1 MKIGIIC
8 AMDEE
13 TDYLLSKL
21 ANYTKK
27 EIGTFVF
34 FEGVTEDGKEV
45 VVSRSGI
52 GKAKA
57 AADTA
62 LLIANFKVNYVIN
75 SGIAGSISK
84 DLKINDIVFSTSVL
98 YHDADFTPFGY
109 KLGQMPSEEP
119 VFNASSELI
128 AKADI
133 AAATIGELKNHIK
146 KGLIVSGDQFINTPE
161 QKAQIAKNFPS
172 AMVTECEG
180 APIAHIA
187 SSFEI
192 PFIIIR
198 SVSDSADEKETDSYD
213 FNVKS
218 ASENSAKLVLA
229 MIKML

>member
-1 MKIGIIC
+1 
-8 AMDEE
+8 MDEE

-21 ANYTKK
+21 VKYTTKD
-27 EIGTFVF
+27 IGPFRF
-34 FEGVTEDGKEV
+34 YEGETEDGKEV

-62 LLIANFKVNYVIN
+62 LLISTFNVGYVIN
-75 SGIAGSISK
+75 SGIAGSMSK
-84 DLKINDIVFSTSVL
+84 ELNLNDIVFSTSVL

-119 VFNASSELI
+119 VFNASPELI

-133 AAATIGELKNHIK
+133 AASTIPNLKDHIK
-146 KGLIVSGDQFINTPE
+146 KGLIISGDQFINTPE
-161 QKAQIAKNFPS
+161 QKAEILNKFPQ

-187 SSFEI
+187 TSFKI

-198 SVSDSADEKETDSYD
+198 SVSDSADEKETGTYD

-218 ASENSAKLVLA
+218 ASENSARLVLA

>member
-21 ANYTKK
+21 VKYTTKD
-27 EIGTFVF
+27 IGPFRF
-34 FEGVTEDGKEV
+34 YEGETEDGKEV

-62 LLIANFKVNYVIN
+62 LLISTFNVGYVIN
-75 SGIAGSISK
+75 SGIAGSMSK
-84 DLKINDIVFSTSVL
+84 ELNLNDIVFSTSVL

-119 VFNASSELI
+119 VFNASPELI

-133 AAATIGELKNHIK
+133 AASTIPNLKDRIK
-146 KGLIVSGDQFINTPE
+146 KGLIISGDQFINTPE
-161 QKAQIAKNFPS
+161 QKADILTKFPQ

-187 SSFEI
+187 TSFKI

-198 SVSDSADEKETDSYD
+198 SVSDSADEKETGTYD

-218 ASENSAKLVLA
+218 ASENSARLVLA

>member
-1 MKIGIIC
+1 
-8 AMDEE
+8 MDEE

-21 ANYTKK
+21 VKYTTKD
-27 EIGTFVF
+27 IGPFRF
-34 FEGVTEDGKEV
+34 YEGETEDGKEV

-62 LLIANFKVNYVIN
+62 LLISTFNVGYVIN
-75 SGIAGSISK
+75 SGIAGSMSK
-84 DLKINDIVFSTSVL
+84 ELNLNDIVFSTSVL

-119 VFNASSELI
+119 VFNASPELI

-133 AAATIGELKNHIK
+133 AASTIPNLKDRIK
-146 KGLIVSGDQFINTPE
+146 KGLIISGDQFINTPE
-161 QKAQIAKNFPS
+161 QKADLLTKFPQ

-187 SSFEI
+187 TSFKI

-198 SVSDSADEKETDSYD
+198 SVSDSADEKETGTYD

-218 ASENSAKLVLA
+218 ASENSARLVLA

>member
-1 MKIGIIC
+1 
-8 AMDEE
+8 MDEE

-21 ANYTKK
+21 VKYTTKD
-27 EIGTFVF
+27 IGPFRF
-34 FEGVTEDGKEV
+34 YEGETEDGKEV

-62 LLIANFKVNYVIN
+62 LLISTFNVGYVIN
-75 SGIAGSISK
+75 SGIAGSMSK
-84 DLKINDIVFSTSVL
+84 ELNLNDIVFSTSVL

-119 VFNASSELI
+119 VFNASPELI

-133 AAATIGELKNHIK
+133 AASTIPNLKDRIK
-146 KGLIVSGDQFINTPE
+146 KGLIISGDQFINTPE
-161 QKAQIAKNFPS
+161 QKADILTKFPQ

-187 SSFEI
+187 TSFKI

-198 SVSDSADEKETDSYD
+198 SVSDSADEKETGTYD

>member
-1 MKIGIIC
+1 
-8 AMDEE
+8 MDEE

-21 ANYTKK
+21 VKYTTKD
-27 EIGTFVF
+27 IGPFRF
-34 FEGVTEDGKEV
+34 YEGETEDGKEV

-62 LLIANFKVNYVIN
+62 LLISTFNVGYVIN
-75 SGIAGSISK
+75 SGIAGSMSK
-84 DLKINDIVFSTSVL
+84 ELNLNDIVFSTSVL

-119 VFNASSELI
+119 VFNASPELI

-133 AAATIGELKNHIK
+133 AASTIPNLKDRIK
-146 KGLIVSGDQFINTPE
+146 KGLIISGDQFINTPE
-161 QKAQIAKNFPS
+161 QKADILTKFPQ

-187 SSFEI
+187 TSFKI

-198 SVSDSADEKETDSYD
+198 SVSDSADEKETGTYD

-218 ASENSAKLVLA
+218 ASENSARLVLA

>member
-1 MKIGIIC
+1 
-8 AMDEE
+8 MDEE

-21 ANYTKK
+21 VKYTTKD
-27 EIGTFVF
+27 IGPFRF
-34 FEGVTEDGKEV
+34 YEGETEDGKEV

-62 LLIANFKVNYVIN
+62 LLISTFNVSYVIN
-75 SGIAGSISK
+75 SGIAGSMSK
-84 DLKINDIVFSTSVL
+84 ELNLNDIVFSTSVL

-119 VFNASSELI
+119 VFNASPELI

-133 AAATIGELKNHIK
+133 AASTIPNLKDRIK
-146 KGLIVSGDQFINTPE
+146 KGLIISGDQFINTPE
-161 QKAQIAKNFPS
+161 QKADILTKFPQ

-187 SSFEI
+187 TSFKI

-198 SVSDSADEKETDSYD
+198 SVSDSADEKETGTYD

-218 ASENSAKLVLA
+218 ASENSARLVLA

>member
-21 ANYTKK
+21 VKYTTKD
-27 EIGTFVF
+27 IGPFRF
-34 FEGVTEDGKEV
+34 YEGETEDGKEV

-62 LLIANFKVNYVIN
+62 LLISTFNVGYVIN
-75 SGIAGSISK
+75 SGIAGSMSK
-84 DLKINDIVFSTSVL
+84 ELNLNDIVFSTSVL

-119 VFNASSELI
+119 VFNASPELI

-133 AAATIGELKNHIK
+133 AASTIPNLKDRIK
-146 KGLIVSGDQFINTPE
+146 KGLIISGDQFINTPE
-161 QKAQIAKNFPS
+161 QKADLLTKFPQ

-187 SSFEI
+187 TSFKI

-198 SVSDSADEKETDSYD
+198 SVSDSADEKETGTYD

-218 ASENSAKLVLA
+218 ASENSARLVLA